1 MSVIERKERLSTVP
15 SFSASLLMPKYWSI
29 WIGLPLFYSFSWMPT
44 KVLDW
49 FAIKVADTVF
59 RKNKKRTHIA
69 KTNLSL
75 CFPDKSGA
83 EIVEM
88 VYSLYRAQARAY
100 IQYPLLWWHPRS
112 LLEKRIDV
120 VGLEQVEAI
129 KARGENA
136 IILLC
141 HSASLDVAIA
151 ALSMR
156 IKSSGPYK
164 PVRNPL
170 LDWLIANRR
179 IRFGGIIFTREDGL
193 RPLIKSIRND
203 RVLIYPADEDLGA
216 VSKTTFAPFFGVQK
230 ATVSVLGRLA
240 KATHSKVF
248 TCISYYDYER
258 SRYVVR
264 VLPYIQALSGDD
276 DLTDAQA
283 MNAAIEQAVDH
294 CPEQYLWTLR
304 LFQTRPDGES
314 SVY

>member
-1 MSVIERKERLSTVP
+1 MAVIERSERLSTIP
-15 SFSASLLMPKYWSI
+15 SFSASLLMPKYWPI
-29 WIGLPLFYSFSWMPT
+29 WIGLPLFYCLSWMPV
-44 KVLDW
+44 KVLDRI
-49 FAIKVADTVF
+49 AIKIGDTIF
-59 RKNKKRTHIA
+59 RKNKKRFHFA

-75 CFPDKSGA
+75 CFPGKSEA

-88 VYSLYRAQARAY
+88 VYSLFRAQARSY

-120 VGLEQVEAI
+120 VGFEQVEAV
-129 KARGENA
+129 KAGGENA

-151 ALSMR
+151 AISMR

-193 RPLIKSIRND
+193 RPLVKSIRNG
-203 RVLIYPADEDLGA
+203 RVLIYPADEDLGTI
-216 VSKTTFAPFFGVQK
+216 SKCAFAPFFGVQK
-230 ATVSVLGRLA
+230 ATVPVLGRLA

-248 TCISYYDYER
+248 TCISYYDFER

-264 VLPYIQALSGDD
+264 VLPYIQALKGDE
-276 DLTDAQA
+276 DLADAQA
-283 MNAAIEQAVDH
+283 MNAAIEQAVDY
-294 CPEQYLWTLR
+294 CPEQYLWT
-304 LFQTRPDGES
+304 
-314 SVY
+314 

>member
-1 MSVIERKERLSTVP
+1 MP
-15 SFSASLLMPKYWSI
+15 LLYC
-29 WIGLPLFYSFSWMPT
+29 FSWLPS
-44 KVLDW
+44 KVLDML
-49 FAIKVADTVF
+49 AIKLADTFF
-59 RKNKKRTHIA
+59 RKNKKRSHIA

-75 CFPDKSGA
+75 CFPEKSDV
-83 EIVEM
+83 EIVGM
-88 VYSLYRAQARAY
+88 VHSLYRAQARAY

-120 VGLEQVEAI
+120 VGLEQIEAV
-129 KARGENA
+129 KASSENA

-141 HSASLDVAIA
+141 HSASLDVAIT

-164 PVRNPL
+164 PVKNPL

-179 IRFGGIIFTREDGL
+179 IRFGGIVYTREDGL

-216 VSKTTFAPFFGVQK
+216 VSKCAFAPFFGVKK
-230 ATVSVLGRLA
+230 ATVPILGRLA
-240 KATHSKVF
+240 KNTKSKVF
-248 TCISYYDYER
+248 ICISHYDFEK
-258 SRYVVR
+258 SRYMVR
-264 VLPYIQALSGDD
+264 ILPFIKDLSGDD
-276 DLTDAQA
+276 DVADAQI
-283 MNAAIEQAVDH
+283 MNASIEQAVSH

-304 LFQTRPDGES
+304 LFQTRPEGES